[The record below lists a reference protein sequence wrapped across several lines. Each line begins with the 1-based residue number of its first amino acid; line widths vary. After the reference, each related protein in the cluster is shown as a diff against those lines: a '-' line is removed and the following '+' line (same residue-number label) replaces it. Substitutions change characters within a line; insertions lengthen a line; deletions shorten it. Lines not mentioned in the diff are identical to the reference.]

1 MQIAKTTII
10 IFFVCFFEGLSA
22 QTLVGSFQRTND
34 FDVGVGITFNSDST
48 FTETTYQHMG
58 GKLIAKGYFSFEG
71 DILNLHYEA
80 VTANKDIQIK
90 KERMERNSGADT
102 IFSLS
107 AEIKMQN
114 KDGTPKPGP
123 TLVLQNK
130 QKEPV
135 LAFMTNDDGSFPPI
149 SLHDPYV
156 AYFQISYLAN
166 ETVEIA
172 TDSLFGYRSEISIV
186 FDDSNVEFGRE
197 NRVEKWIL
205 ESWSPG
211 RLVFREAEKGELIV
225 LERE

>member
-1 MQIAKTTII
+1 MHSFLARRAAEERVLWFLRRLMASGNFFVQSFCFLFKILSCNRGCKRWKKKLQKEKMQVAKTTII

-58 GKLIAKGYFSFEG
+58 GKLIAKGYFSLEG
-71 DILNLHYEA
+71 DTLNLHYEA
-80 VTANKDIQIK
+80 VTANQDIQIK

-130 QKEPV
+130 Q
-135 LAFMTNDDGSFPPI
+135 
-149 SLHDPYV
+149 
-156 AYFQISYLAN
+156 
-166 ETVEIA
+166 
-172 TDSLFGYRSEISIV
+172 
-186 FDDSNVEFGRE
+186 
-197 NRVEKWIL
+197 
-205 ESWSPG
+205 
-211 RLVFREAEKGELIV
+211 
-225 LERE
+225 